1 MGYKQIHLIP
11 FQLSRG
17 RTTLEIKPCL
27 TVIFNSFRLD
37 HFSLYFFYVT
47 VVFYLLCFIFIE
59 LYLFIYY
66 LFLTFDDI
74 YIDVYT
80 FLSSKHHGIKA
91 KQLHLRNLVL
101 FKVTF
106 KKKINEFNW

>member
-1 MGYKQIHLIP
+1 MGYKQINLIP

-47 VVFYLLCFIFIE
+47 VVFYLLCFIFID

-80 FLSSKHHGIKA
+80 FLPSKHHGIKA

-106 KKKINEFNW
+106 KKIYQ

>member
-1 MGYKQIHLIP
+1 MGYKQINLIP

-17 RTTLEIKPCL
+17 RTLEIKPCL
-27 TVIFNSFRLD
+27 TVIFNSFRLG
-37 HFSLYFFYVT
+37 HFSLYFFFFTFYVT

-80 FLSSKHHGIKA
+80 FLSSKHRGIKA
-91 KQLHLRNLVL
+91 KQLRLRNLVL
-101 FKVTF
+101 FKVT
-106 KKKINEFNW
+106 